1 MSDND
6 TIPAPPATLPE
17 LLEADAP
24 ASVRAIYD
32 GLRDGA
38 ATPIAALIWRHIAT
52 YPGMLEAC
60 WTSLGPLFAD
70 GTLPDTAWRVARETA
85 PRHLL
90 PKVAPRAR
98 ALLGIAPQDE
108 ATIQA
113 LVEAYNRANPVNL
126 LGVKV
131 LLSRLDSDAPREAAL
146 PDALTDALWSPPAP
160 ITHPIPPM
168 TVPADMDP
176 AVRRL
181 LNDLRCG
188 DTGQID
194 PVVPSLY
201 RHLTGWPA
209 YLAVLHMGLDPLFRD
224 GAMAAATAR
233 VAQAMDAEAVR
244 LARRIDPV
252 PDLAGQDRLQATMR
266 RFAGGVIPTMIVVGR
281 AIADQ
286 LD

>member
-1 MSDND
+1 MSDSD
-6 TIPAPPATLPE
+6 QIPTATATLPE

-24 ASVRAIYD
+24 ESVRMIY
-32 GLRDGA
+32 GALRGGA

-52 YPGMLEAC
+52 HPGMLEAC
-60 WTSLGPLFAD
+60 WTSLAPLFA
-70 GTLPDTAWRVARETA
+70 GGALPRTAWRVARETA

-90 PKVAPRAR
+90 PTVAPQAR
-98 ALLGIAPQDE
+98 ALLGMTPED
-108 ATIQA
+108 TTTVQA

-131 LLSRLDSDAPREAAL
+131 LLCRLDSDAPREAPPL
-146 PDALTDALWSPPAP
+146 DATWAPPAP
-160 ITHPIPPM
+160 ITRPIPPM
-168 TVPADMDP
+168 TAPADMDP

-181 LNDLRCG
+181 LNDLRFG
-188 DTGQID
+188 HTGQLD

-209 YLAVLHMGLDPLFRD
+209 YLAVLHIGLAPLFRD

-233 VAQAMDAEAVR
+233 MAQAMDTEAAQ
-244 LARRIDPV
+244 LARYIDPV
-252 PDLAGQDRLQATMR
+252 PDLAGQDQLQATMR
-266 RFAGGVIPTMIVVGR
+266 RFANGVIPTMIVVGR